1 MNSTIC
7 WFPLKPTE
15 KPNDSRMLNNAK
27 VLRYSDF
34 CCNQMSMF
42 QRSTNSVIYDEGDAN
57 ASSYNGELIKI
68 KFEAELII
76 SY

>member
-15 KPNDSRMLNNAK
+15 KPKNSRMLNNAK

-42 QRSTNSVIYDEGDAN
+42 QRSTNSVIYDEGVLLLVLTTEN
-57 ASSYNGELIKI
+57 SLKLNLRQN
-68 KFEAELII
+68 
-76 SY
+76 

>member
-1 MNSTIC
+1 
-7 WFPLKPTE
+7 
-15 KPNDSRMLNNAK
+15 MLNNAK

-42 QRSTNSVIYDEGDAN
+42 QRSTNSVIYDEGGVI
-57 ASSYNGELIKI
+57 ASSSNGELIKI

-76 SY
+76 NY